1 MRTCQYPLSKTLKGV
16 VSGMISLNG
25 LLESWVLDGFLLS
38 ARSLTSSSSKIGC
51 RFCPLIGVGLAAVSG
66 GGATLLLLGAALLPC

>member
-1 MRTCQYPLSKTLKGV
+1 
-16 VSGMISLNG
+16 MISLNG

-38 ARSLTSSSSKIGC
+38 AGSLTSSSKIGC

-66 GGATLLLLGAALLPC
+66 GGATLLLLGVALLPC